1 MAYNVQDSRLSGFR
15 LSAAADGQTISV
27 TPGVAYIPGQLR
39 ALSQTDM
46 SVAVTGVV
54 SAWRHFYVAND
65 NGDLKFEA
73 SATPPATPYQATART
88 KSNDSTR
95 RYLGSLYFGTDGKTM
110 AFVHSQEGERANRI
124 DFTPPGGAAV
134 TQATLLSLATGVSST
149 NVNAANIVPLS
160 CRILYALI
168 DNSSP
173 SDAFLSTPD
182 YGTVSPTNFLLS
194 IKGGGGGQYD
204 VVVNGNQQL
213 TYMLNSVLITVGGL
227 TIRVRG
233 YLFDR

>member
-1 MAYNVQDSRLSGFR
+1 MAYNVQDSRLSGLK
-15 LSAAADGQTISV
+15 LSVGSDGQTIGLS
-27 TPGVAYIPGQLR
+27 PGVAYIPGQLR
-39 ALSQTDM
+39 ALSQNDM
-46 SVAVTGVV
+46 SVMVTGVV
-54 SAWRHFYVAND
+54 SAWRHFYIAND
-65 NGDLKFEA
+65 AGDLKFEA
-73 SATPPATPYQATART
+73 SATPPAVPYQATART
-88 KSNDSTR
+88 KSNDPTR
-95 RYLGSLYFGTDGKTM
+95 RYLGSLYFGTDAKTM
-110 AFVHSQEGERANRI
+110 PFVHSQEGERANRI

-134 TQATLLSLATGVSST
+134 SQATLLSLATST
-149 NVNAANIVPLS
+149 ASVNVNAANIVPLT

-173 SDAFLSTPD
+173 NDVYLSTPD
-182 YGTVSPTNFLLS
+182 FGTVGPNNFLLA

-213 TYMLNSVLITVGGL
+213 TYMINSVLVTVGGL

>member
-1 MAYNVQDSRLSGFR
+1 MAYNAQDSRITGLKLSV
-15 LSAAADGQTISV
+15 AADGQTISL
-27 TPGVAYIPGQLR
+27 TPGVAYIPNQLR
-39 ALSQTDM
+39 ALSQNDM
-46 SVAVTGVV
+46 STVVAGVV
-54 SAWRHFYVAND
+54 SNWRHFYIAND
-65 NGDLKFEA
+65 GGDLKFEA
-73 SATPPATPYQATART
+73 SAIPPATPYQGTART
-88 KSNDSTR
+88 KSNDATR

-110 AFVHSQEGERANRI
+110 QFVHSQEGDRANRI

-134 TQATLLSLATGVSST
+134 SQATLLSLATGTAPT
-149 NVNAANIVPLS
+149 NVNAANIVPVT

-173 SDAFLSTPD
+173 SDAYLSTPD
-182 YGTVSPTNFLLS
+182 FGNVGPNNYLLS

-213 TYMLNSVLITVGGL
+213 TYMINSVLITVGGL

>member
-1 MAYNVQDSRLSGFR
+1 MAYNVQDSRLSGFK
-15 LSAAADGQTISV
+15 LSVAADGQTIGLS
-27 TPGVAYIPGQLR
+27 PGVAYIPGQLR
-39 ALSQTDM
+39 ALSQIDM
-46 SVAVTGVV
+46 SAVVTGVV
-54 SAWRHFYVAND
+54 SAWRHFYIAND
-65 NGDLKFEA
+65 AGDLKFEA
-73 SATPPATPYQATART
+73 SATPPAVPYQATART
-88 KSNDSTR
+88 KSNDPTR
-95 RYLGSLYFGTDGKTM
+95 RYLGSLYFGADGKTM
-110 AFVHSQEGERANRI
+110 QFVHSQEGERANRI

-134 TQATLLSLATGVSST
+134 SQATLLSLATGTAPT
-149 NVNAANIVPLS
+149 NVNAANIVPLT

-173 SDAFLSTPD
+173 SDAYLSTPD
-182 YGTVSPTNFLLS
+182 YGSVGPSNFLLS

-213 TYMLNSVLITVGGL
+213 TYMINSLLITVGGL

>member
-1 MAYNVQDSRLSGFR
+1 MAYNAQDSRLSGLR
-15 LSAAADGQTISV
+15 LSVAADGQTIGL
-27 TPGVAYIPGQLR
+27 TPGVAYIPNQLR

-46 SVAVTGVV
+46 SVVVTGVV
-54 SAWRHFYVAND
+54 SSWRHFYIAND
-65 NGDLKFEA
+65 GGDLKFEA
-73 SATPPATPYQATART
+73 SPTPPAVPYQGTART
-88 KSNDSTR
+88 KSNDPTR
-95 RYLGSLYFGTDGKTM
+95 RYLGSLYFGASGTTM
-110 AFVHSQEGERANRI
+110 QFVHSQEGERANRI

-134 TQATLLSLATGVSST
+134 SQATLLSLATGTAPT
-149 NVNAANIVPLS
+149 NVNAANIVPLT

-173 SDAFLSTPD
+173 SDAYLSTPD
-182 YGTVSPTNFLLS
+182 YGNVSPTNFLLI
-194 IKGGGGGQYD
+194 IKGGQAGQYD

-213 TYMLNSVLITVGGL
+213 TYMINSLLITVGGL